1 LTKKENDGKLE
12 ITLKEVIQMENNFG
26 LADIAVAWEEH
37 YNKA

>member
-1 LTKKENDGKLE
+1 MTGKIK
-12 ITLKEVIQMENNFG
+12 ITLKEVRNMENNFG